1 MIYISVDND
10 YHGQLALSIIS
21 QCGFDRSD
29 VVFLSHVARRN
40 TLVPQSGM
48 QIEELS
54 SHPLCSGGGYKSV
67 RSYIRSFLHQ
77 ISLAK
82 RFTFK
87 PADTLILITEYQLN
101 NALFAKKMKKA
112 GGRTLLF
119 DEGIGFYFNNSPF
132 HKKHERFRNFFLM
145 QVFNLIFRTMGI
157 PAHACAGQ
165 EGMHVRINDRYIDH
179 VFSGMKLPIDRNI
192 PVLGYRTLPDSVR
205 DKDMSES
212 DAIVFFA
219 VNFACFGLESEERSL
234 SRKAIEVL
242 ATRFSKVYIK
252 IHPSDWI
259 SKNKNFNFYMSLQS
273 DTISIVA
280 QSMSVLET
288 LNEYRPRQVAG
299 TMSTAL
305 FEALLQGCQPIFL
318 YHLMP
323 YTKQFGV
330 YEFLLKNLNYNFIR
344 NLGEIGPHY
353 SSNITLQD
361 LTYDQSLPAQIN
373 RFLNQSLNNRG
384 A

>member
-21 QCGFDRSD
+21 QCGFERSE
-29 VVFLSHVARRN
+29 VLLLSHVSKRN
-40 TLVPQSGM
+40 TLISQSAFKV
-48 QIEELS
+48 EEINC
-54 SHPLCSGGGYKSV
+54 HPLCSGSGYKNI
-67 RSYIRSFLHQ
+67 RSYIRAFLHQ
-77 ISLAK
+77 RSLAK

-101 NALFAKKMKKA
+101 NALFAQKMKTA

-132 HKKHERFRNFFLM
+132 HKKHERFRNFFVM
-145 QVFNLIFRTMGI
+145 QVFTLIFRTMGI

-192 PVLGYRTLPDSVR
+192 PVVGYQALPDSVR
-205 DKDMSES
+205 DNDMSES
-212 DAIVFFA
+212 DGIVFFA

-259 SKNKNFNFYMSLQS
+259 AKNKNFDFYISLQS
-273 DTISIVA
+273 GTISIVT

-288 LNEYRPRQVAG
+288 LNKYRPRQVAG

-305 FEALLQGCQPIFL
+305 FEALLRGCQPIFL

-323 YTKQFGV
+323 YTEQFGV

-344 NLGEIGPHY
+344 NLGEVGPHY

-361 LTYDQSLPAQIN
+361 LTYDQSLPAQVN
-373 RFLNQSLNNRG
+373 RFLNRSPNSKG

>member
-10 YHGQLALSIIS
+10 YHGQLALSIVS

-29 VVFLSHVARRN
+29 VVFLSHVAKRN
-40 TLVPQSGM
+40 TLIPQSDL

-67 RSYIRSFLHQ
+67 RSYIRTFLHQ
-77 ISLAK
+77 RSLSK

-101 NALFAKKMKKA
+101 NALFAQKMKKA

-132 HKKHERFRNFFLM
+132 HKNHERFRNFFVM
-145 QVFNLIFRTMGI
+145 PVFNLIFRTMGI

-179 VFSGMKLPIDRNI
+179 VFSGMRLPIDRNI
-192 PVLGYRTLPDSVR
+192 PIVGYQITPDGVR
-205 DKDMSES
+205 ANDMSES
-212 DAIVFFA
+212 NVIVFFA
-219 VNFACFGLESEERSL
+219 VNFACFGLESEERNL
-234 SRKAIEVL
+234 SKRAIEVL

-259 SKNKNFNFYMSLQS
+259 AKNENFDFYMSLRS
-273 DTISIVA
+273 DKIGIVA

-288 LNEYRPRQVAG
+288 LKAYRPKQVAG

-305 FEALLQGCQPIFL
+305 FEALLRGCQPIFL

-323 YTKQFGV
+323 RTKQFGV
-330 YEFLLKNLNYNFIR
+330 YEFLLKNLNYNFIK
-344 NLGEIGPHY
+344 NLGELGPHY

-361 LTYDQSLPAQIN
+361 LTYDQSLSDQVS
-373 RFLNQSLNNRG
+373 RFLNESPNDKG